1 LVPPLLEP
9 LLSLAPGE
17 VLLEPMLPL
26 GLAAEF
32 GFAAFEPLTGPE
44 GLVMPPLSVVPLLGL
59 AALLGLAVPA
69 LGAMLLL
76 ELPPAP
82 GLVALPP
89 LSWAKTAGVNAAT
102 DNANPAPRR

>member
-1 LVPPLLEP
+1 VP

-26 GLAAEF
+26 GLAAEL
-32 GFAAFEPLTGPE
+32 GLAAFEPLIGPD
-44 GLVMPPLSVVPLLGL
+44 GLVIPPLSVVLGL
-59 AALLGLAVPA
+59 AALLGFALPA

-82 GLVALPP
+82 GLVALP
-89 LSWAKTAGVNAAT
+89 LSWAKTAGAKAAT
-102 DNANPAPRR
+102 DNANPAPRK